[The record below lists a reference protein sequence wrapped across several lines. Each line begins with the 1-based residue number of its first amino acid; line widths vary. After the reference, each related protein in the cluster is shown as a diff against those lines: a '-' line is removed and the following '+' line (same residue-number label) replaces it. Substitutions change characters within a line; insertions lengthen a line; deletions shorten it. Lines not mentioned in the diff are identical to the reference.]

1 MPRSVIVH
9 VICSYPFGS
18 MNEIKCFLAA
28 IYYNITDEITGEP
41 TTVISRLRKKY
52 QKLPNYAQ
60 ACPKPAQAQNFTH

>member
-1 MPRSVIVH
+1 
-9 VICSYPFGS
+9 